1 MREGSG
7 LFDSLTIIFLG
18 LTVFVCLCSALML
31 LRVVAPPAMFNPRTP
46 TVPAVA
52 IMPSDT
58 PTLTPSNTPTPSRT
72 FTPTPTETPTST
84 PTNTPT
90 NTLTP
95 TETFTPTI
103 TLTPSDTPPPSETPL
118 PSETPTLEPTL
129 APPPT
134 ATLPVPPTA
143 TLPPAS
149 PTPDYVF
156 RADPNM
162 PQFVPYVSGGVQD
175 CNFQGISGLVFDMQL
190 ARLTALSGVDAF
202 VRSDTGFSQAV
213 AIDSD
218 PLWGW
223 LIRVDNKTNNQTYYV
238 ELRGENNAVLSPAV
252 RVSFPNDCNQNMAV
266 VNFSQSRPF

>member
-1 MREGSG
+1 MRQSSG

-18 LTVFVCLCSALML
+18 MTVFVCLCSALML
-31 LRVVAPPAMFNPRTP
+31 FRVVAPPDMFNPRAP
-46 TVPAVA
+46 TLPSVA

-58 PTLTPSNTPTPSRT
+58 PTPTPSNTMTPSRT
-72 FTPTPTETPTST
+72 FTATPTETPTQT
-84 PTNTPT
+84 PSNTPT

-95 TETFTPTI
+95 TDTFTPTI
-103 TLTPSDTPPPSETPL
+103 TLTPSDTAL
-118 PSETPTLEPTL
+118 PTELPTLEPTQ

-134 ATLPVPPTA
+134 ATLAEPPTA
-143 TLPPAS
+143 TLPPPT

-156 RADPNM
+156 RVDPNM
-162 PQFVPYVSGGVQD
+162 PQFVQYVAGGAPD
-175 CNFQGISGLVFDMQL
+175 CNFQGISGLVFDLQL
-190 ARLTALSGVDAF
+190 SRLTAQSGVSAF

-223 LIRVDNKTNNQTYYV
+223 LIRVDNKTNSLTYFV
-238 ELRGENNAVLSPAV
+238 ELRGENNAVLSPPI
-252 RVSFPNDCNQNMAV
+252 RVSFPNDCSQNMAV